1 MDPLTKWTPAPEF
14 LKLAPDSVHLWLVSL
29 DLPESALPPVA
40 ALLNSEE
47 SSRAAR
53 FVNLSD
59 QHRFTVARAV
69 LRFLLA
75 RYLFCSPSAV
85 LLEAGEFGKPVLAA
99 DGRELPLHF
108 NLAHSHGRALYA
120 FALSHE
126 LGVDIEWLRPKIACE
141 EIATRY
147 FSTRERKELLALPPA
162 LRVEGFFNA
171 WTRKESYIKAH
182 GKGLQIPLESFD
194 VTLTPGHPVSLHS
207 SDTDRWRIYS
217 FTPAENFAAALTV
230 EAGGAILNFYEADSL
245 VKQLAGWSWERP
257 GS

>member
-1 MDPLTKWTPAPEF
+1 MEPLTKWTPAPEL
-14 LKLAPDSVHLWLVSL
+14 LKLAPDSVHLWLASL
-29 DLPESALPPVA
+29 DLPATSLPPLA

-53 FVNLSD
+53 FVQLRD

-69 LRFLLA
+69 LRLLLA
-75 RYLFCSPSAV
+75 RYLSCSPAAV
-85 LLEAGEFGKPVLAA
+85 LLQTREFGKPALAA
-99 DGRELPLHF
+99 EGTELPLHF
-108 NLAHSHGRALYA
+108 NLSHSHGRALYA

-126 LGVDIEWLRPKIACE
+126 LGVDIEWLRPDIATE
-141 EIATRY
+141 EIATR
-147 FSTRERKELLALPPA
+147 FLSICERQELRSLPPA

-194 VTLTPGHPVSLHS
+194 VTLAPRQPVALRS
-207 SDTDRWRIYS
+207 SDADRWRIYS

-230 EAGGAILNFYEADSL
+230 EAGGAILNFYEVDSL
-245 VKQLAGWSWERP
+245 LK
-257 GS
+257 